1 MRLITRSDFDGLACA
16 VLLRAAGIMD
26 SRLFVHPKDV
36 QDGLIEVNANDVLAN
51 IPYAEGC
58 GLWFDHHSSEDE
70 RMKMA
75 NKFKGD
81 SRPAPSAARVIYDYY
96 GGEKI
101 FGNLQDMMVAVDKSD
116 SGQLTVNEII
126 NPQGWILLSF
136 VMDPRTGLGRFKD
149 YRISNYQL
157 MDDLIELLGKKP
169 IEEILQM
176 PDVAERVKRYY
187 EQNELFKQM
196 ILQHTRTDA
205 NVIITDLRGVDV
217 IYSGNRFLL
226 YSLYPEQNIS
236 VWMIDGRNKQNCVYA
251 VGHSIIKRTSKT
263 DVGSLMLKY
272 GGGGHKVVGTCQV
285 PYEKADTV
293 LNELVS
299 TIKKDG

>member
-1 MRLITRSDFDGLACA
+1 MCCSSEGGGYNGLAAFC
-16 VLLRAAGIMD
+16 
-26 SRLFVHPKDV
+26 SPKDV

-169 IEEILQM
+169 IEEFSRCPTLPSASNDIM
-176 PDVAERVKRYY
+176 
-187 EQNELFKQM
+187 
-196 ILQHTRTDA
+196 
-205 NVIITDLRGVDV
+205 
-217 IYSGNRFLL
+217 
-226 YSLYPEQNIS
+226 
-236 VWMIDGRNKQNCVYA
+236 
-251 VGHSIIKRTSKT
+251 SKT
-263 DVGSLMLKY
+263 NY
-272 GGGGHKVVGTCQV
+272 
-285 PYEKADTV
+285 
-293 LNELVS
+293 LN
-299 TIKKDG
+299 K

>member
-16 VLLRAAGIMD
+16 VLLKTAGITD

-70 RMKMA
+70 RVKMA
-75 NKFKGD
+75 GKFKGD

-101 FGNLQDMMVAVDKSD
+101 FGHLQDMMLAVDKSD
-116 SGQLTVNEII
+116 SGQLTVGEIM
-126 NPQGWILLSF
+126 NPRGWILLSF

-169 IEEILQM
+169 IEEILQL

-187 EQNELFKQM
+187 EQNDLFKQM
-196 ILQHTRTDA
+196 ILQHTRTDE

-217 IYSGNRFLL
+217 IYSGNRFLI

-285 PYEKADTV
+285 PYEKADIV
-293 LNELVS
+293 LKELVS
-299 TIKKDG
+299 TMKKDG